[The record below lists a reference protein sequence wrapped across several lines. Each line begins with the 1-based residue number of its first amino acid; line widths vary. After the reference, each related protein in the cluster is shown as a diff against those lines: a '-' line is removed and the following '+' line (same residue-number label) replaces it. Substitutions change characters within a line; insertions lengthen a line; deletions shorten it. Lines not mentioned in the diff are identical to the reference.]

1 MNERIELVND
11 GNLLH
16 CDSTMSCSDYEQLR
30 QAAGTEVMTPE
41 KVVEYATKH
50 FGFDTDKIEPQFDM
64 PLNVFVP
71 GNAAA
76 TQPTRYSIERPPLYN
91 ATDWNYMRFKVCSI
105 TWEVNGGDLFQ
116 VAE

>member
-41 KVVEYATKH
+41 KVVEYAAKH
-50 FGFDTDKIEPQFDM
+50 FGFDPAKIEPLNYLL
-64 PLNVFVP
+64 LNVYVP
-71 GNAAA
+71 GEGAA
-76 TQPTRYSIERPPLYN
+76 TLPTRYTIERMPLYN
-91 ATDWNYMRFKVCSI
+91 ATDWNYMRFEVCGI
-105 TWEVNGGDLFQ
+105 KWEVNCGDLQ
-116 VAE
+116 HVVE

>member
-11 GNLLH
+11 GNLFH
-16 CDSTMSCSDYEQLR
+16 CDTHMSHGDYEQLR

-41 KVVEYATKH
+41 KVVEYVAKH
-50 FGFDTDKIEPQFDM
+50 FGFDTDKIEPQFGM

-76 TQPTRYSIERPPLYN
+76 THPTRYSIERPPLYN
-91 ATDWNYMRFKVCSI
+91 ATDWNYMRFQVCGLS
-105 TWEVNGGDLFQ
+105 WEVVGGDLLP
-116 VAE
+116 VKE